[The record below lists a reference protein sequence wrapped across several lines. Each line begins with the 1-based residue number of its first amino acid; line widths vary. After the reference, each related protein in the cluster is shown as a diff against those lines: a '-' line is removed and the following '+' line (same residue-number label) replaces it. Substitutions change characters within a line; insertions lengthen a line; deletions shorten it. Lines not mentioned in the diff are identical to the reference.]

1 MAKGEDNPI
10 KYVKIDAANGNTEA
24 IPLVSGHRFR
34 VLGYTL
40 IATSA
45 CTVIFQDGAGGT
57 ALTGTIPLAANGG
70 ISVTPTYIGCFET
83 ATEGTILNIA
93 ATGDVDGHLTYQE
106 FTELTA

>member
-10 KYVKIDAANGNTEA
+10 KYAVINAANGNNTIVA
-24 IPLVSGHRFR
+24 AVSGHQLR

-45 CTVIFQDGAGGT
+45 CTVTFQDGAGGT
-57 ALTGTIPLAANGG
+57 AITGVMPLAANGG
-70 ISVTPTYIGCFET
+70 ISVTPTYVGCFET
-83 ATEGTILNIA
+83 ATENTLLYIA

-106 FTELTA
+106 FTEITT